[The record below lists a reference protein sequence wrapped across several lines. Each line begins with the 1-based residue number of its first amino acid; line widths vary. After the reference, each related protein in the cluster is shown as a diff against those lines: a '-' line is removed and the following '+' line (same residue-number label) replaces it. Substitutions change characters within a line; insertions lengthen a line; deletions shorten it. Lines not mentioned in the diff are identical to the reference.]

1 MFRYGG
7 YSCRRRIRSKAK
19 GGCNYS
25 RNPFGVSS
33 KWMAT
38 WHEST
43 RTAALD
49 RSPGTPEQPHR
60 SACCMRRCHPQH
72 RVPSMIPHQQ
82 RARAASHAT
91 AASRQLSKMQGTSWI
106 STGAQ
111 MGSYARPPCEFGS
124 FLSRIGSRSK
134 ARCFAYWSTPWCC
147 LYPCYIDLLDL
158 QFLSCRN
165 NWHLPAL
172 QQQLLGTEKSR
183 AGRRVN
189 YPASNEPRHLV
200 SWLEGCLL
208 VRESV
213 YLLSCV
219 LVVDPSLTAY
229 IQQQHAWYMYVWYA
243 AILEAKVMKQLRL
256 CTDNLQ

>member
-91 AASRQLSKMQGTSWI
+91 AASRQLSKMQGTSSI

-134 ARCFAYWSTPWCC
+134 ARCFAYWSTP
-147 LYPCYIDLLDL
+147 
-158 QFLSCRN
+158 
-165 NWHLPAL
+165 
-172 QQQLLGTEKSR
+172 
-183 AGRRVN
+183 
-189 YPASNEPRHLV
+189 
-200 SWLEGCLL
+200 
-208 VRESV
+208 
-213 YLLSCV
+213 
-219 LVVDPSLTAY
+219 
-229 IQQQHAWYMYVWYA
+229 
-243 AILEAKVMKQLRL
+243 
-256 CTDNLQ
+256 